1 MKPKRKHKRATS
13 EAADPNANALAV
25 ISAVSRGVDWDRL
38 AMQEGLM
45 AIPAHHPDR
54 EYIEAEKAAVA
65 KLSKE
70 DRVLRDRIIY
80 HKARIQ
86 NYCEKQWTPNNVVD
100 RLRYIRG
107 EKNEFKDF
115 VYKTKKT

>member
-1 MKPKRKHKRATS
+1 MKPKRKQKRATS
-13 EAADPNANALAV
+13 EAADPNAV